1 MKTNRLLVVSAL
13 LLLQANLFAL
23 QSDTLNL
30 DEVMLKSAL
39 INQANP
45 ALTVSEISY
54 AEYQIRPVN
63 FQDAIDFSAG
73 LWITNSENQAQ
84 DNRMAIR
91 GFGARSAFGIR
102 GLKIILDGIP
112 LTTPDGQSQVDNIP
126 FQLIENVEIMKSLSS
141 TRYGNASGGVVSINT
156 FSNLTN
162 KYIMEAGYG
171 SYGYKNIK
179 GTYSTNS
186 EKSSTIL
193 NISQAESDG
202 YRDHSS
208 YLNKSLFFKHALEF
222 QNINLKFNLLY
233 FDSPYAFD
241 PGGLT
246 IESVDENRS
255 QARDRNVLYNS
266 QESVKQLQTGLVLHW
281 NTNIGQISSN
291 IYYSNRDFVG
301 LLPFTYG
308 GYVELNRDFSGAEFS
323 LKNRS
328 ESFEWMIGTSIQNQT
343 DDRKRF
349 ENNEGEKGVKVLDQI
364 ESFKSLGAFA
374 LGSYNKSKYS
384 IQAGLRYDIH
394 EISSDDYMLDIGI
407 DQQYIDYSKSLSAF
421 SPSLGF
427 VYSLSKNRELYIN
440 YGYTY
445 ETPSLSELSA
455 NPNGTGFN
463 ENLSPMSSSGFD
475 LGFRKHSQDLSYSLT
490 VFYIDTKDEIVRYE
504 LEGFEGMNFY
514 RNLGTSKRLGTEL
527 EASYNLGKPGVLNAS
542 YTQAKYEF
550 ENQGVS
556 GDLAGIP
563 KSNFSI
569 EWLYAYKNLD
579 LKLDLKY
586 VNSLFADNYN
596 EVKVPS
602 YLLSNIALKNKVNFK
617 GVSLDIGLHIRNL
630 FDEKYY
636 DNIRANAFG
645 NRFYEPASLRQFILS
660 IKTSF

>member
-1 MKTNRLLVVSAL
+1 MKTHKLLSLIAL
-13 LLLQANLFAL
+13 LLLQTNLFAI

-54 AEYQIRPVN
+54 DEYQIRPVN

-102 GLKIILDGIP
+102 GLKIILDGVP

-156 FSNLTN
+156 FSNLTD
-162 KYIMEAGYG
+162 KYIVEAGYG

-208 YLNKSLFFKHALEF
+208 YLNKSLFFKHARKF
-222 QNINLKFNLLY
+222 QNMNLKFNLLY

-241 PGGLT
+241 PGGLN
-246 IESVDENRS
+246 IESVEENRS

-266 QESVKQLQTGLVLHW
+266 QESIKQIQTGVVLDW
-281 NTNIGQISSN
+281 DTKLGEVNSN
-291 IYYSNRDFVG
+291 VYYSNRDFVG
-301 LLPFTYG
+301 LLPFTNG
-308 GYVELNRDFSGAEFS
+308 GYVELNRDFSGAEIS
-323 LKNRS
+323 IKDKYQN
-328 ESFEWMIGTSIQNQT
+328 FEWMVGTSIQDQK

-349 ENNEGEKGVKVLDQI
+349 ENNEGEKGAITLDQI
-364 ESFKSLGAFA
+364 ESFRSYGAFA
-374 LGSYNKSKYS
+374 LASYNKENYS
-384 IQAGLRYDIH
+384 IQSGVRFDLH
-394 EISSDDYMLDIGI
+394 EISLDDNVGI
-407 DQQYIDYSKSLSAF
+407 DQQYVEYSKSLKAF
-421 SPSLGF
+421 SPNVGF
-427 VYSLSKNRELYIN
+427 IYNLNKNDEVYLN
-440 YGYTY
+440 YGKSY

-455 NPNGTGFN
+455 NPNGVGFN
-463 ENLSPMSSSGFD
+463 GDLNPMNSSGFD
-475 LGFRKHSQDLSYSLT
+475 LGFRNKSQNLSYSIT
-490 VFYIDTKDEIVRYE
+490 AFYIKTKDEIVRYE

-514 RNLGTSKRLGTEL
+514 RNLGTSKRIGTEM
-527 EASYNLGKPGVLNAS
+527 EVSYNLGNSGVLNAS
-542 YTQAKYEF
+542 YTQAEYEF
-550 ENQGVS
+550 KNQEVS
-556 GDLAGIP
+556 GDLPGIP
-563 KSNFSI
+563 KSNFALN
-569 EWLYAYKNLD
+569 WLYGYKDFD

-586 VNSLFADNYN
+586 VNSLYADNNN

-602 YLLSNIALKNKVNFK
+602 YLLSNIALKNKFNLK
-617 GVSLDIGLHIRNL
+617 GFFLEVGLHVRNL
-630 FDEKYY
+630 LDEKYY
-636 DNIRANAFG
+636 DNIRTNAFG
-645 NRFYEPASLRQFILS
+645 NRFYEPASLRSFILS
-660 IKTSF
+660 VKTKF

>member
-1 MKTNRLLVVSAL
+1 MSRLLVL
-13 LLLQANLFAL
+13 FTFLLLQINVFAI
-23 QSDTLNL
+23 QSDTLSL
-30 DEVMLKSAL
+30 DEIVLKSTL
-39 INQANP
+39 INQSNP
-45 ALTVSEISY
+45 ALSVSEISY
-54 AEYQIRPVN
+54 TENEIKPVN

-84 DNRMAIR
+84 DNRMSIR
-91 GFGARSAFGIR
+91 GFGSRSAFGIR
-102 GLKIILDGIP
+102 GVKIILDGIP

-126 FQLIENVEIMKSLSS
+126 FELIENIEVLKSLSS
-141 TRYGNASGGVVSINT
+141 TRYGNASGGVVTINT
-156 FSNLTN
+156 FSVLTD
-162 KYIMEAGYG
+162 KISIGTSIG
-171 SYGYKNIK
+171 SYGHKK
-179 GTYSTNS
+179 TQGTYSNS
-186 EKSSTIL
+186 KVNSTTII
-193 NISQAESDG
+193 NVSHAESDG

-208 YLNKSLFFKHALEF
+208 YLNKSLFFKHAREF

-266 QESVKQLQTGLVLHW
+266 QESVKQLQTGLILDW
-281 NTNIGQISSN
+281 NTKIGQVNSN
-291 IYYSNRDFVG
+291 IYYSNRDFIG

-328 ESFEWMIGTSIQNQT
+328 ESFEWMIGTSIQNQA

-407 DQQYIDYSKSLSAF
+407 DQQYIDYSKSMSAF
-421 SPSLGF
+421 SPSLGL

-440 YGYTY
+440 YGYAY

-475 LGFRKHSQDLSYSLT
+475 LGFRKHSQNLSYSLT
-490 VFYIDTKDEIVRYE
+490 AFYIDTKDEIVRYE

-514 RNLGTSKRLGTEL
+514 RNLGTSKRLGAEL

-550 ENQGVS
+550 ENQGIS

-563 KSNFSI
+563 KSNFSL

-579 LKLDLKY
+579 LNLDLKY
-586 VNSLFADNYN
+586 VNSLFADNNN

-602 YLLSNIALKNKVNFK
+602 YLLSNITLKNKVNFK
-617 GVSLDIGLHIRNL
+617 GVSLEIGLHIRNL
-630 FDEKYY
+630 FDKKYY
-636 DNIRANAFG
+636 DNIRSNAFG

>member
-1 MKTNRLLVVSAL
+1 MIRTFILFTLFI
-13 LLLQANLFAL
+13 LQTNLFAI

-30 DEVMLKSAL
+30 EEVVLKSAL
-39 INQANP
+39 INQSNP

-54 AEYQIRPVN
+54 DEYQIKPVN

-102 GLKIILDGIP
+102 GLKIILDGVP

-141 TRYGNASGGVVSINT
+141 TRYGNASGGVVIINT
-156 FSNLTN
+156 FSNLAD
-162 KYIMEAGYG
+162 KYIVEAGYG

-208 YLNKSLFFKHALEF
+208 YLNKSLFFKHLRKF
-222 QNINLKFNLLY
+222 QNMNLKFNLLY

-241 PGGLT
+241 PGGLN
-246 IESVDENRS
+246 IESVEENRL

-266 QESVKQLQTGLVLHW
+266 QESIKQIQTGVVLDW
-281 NTNIGQISSN
+281 DTKLGEVNSN
-291 IYYSNRDFVG
+291 VYYSNRDFVG
-301 LLPFTYG
+301 LLPFTNG
-308 GYVELNRDFSGAEFS
+308 GYVELNRDFAGVEISIKDKS
-323 LKNRS
+323 QN
-328 ESFEWMIGTSIQNQT
+328 FEWMVGTSIQDQK

-349 ENNEGEKGVKVLDQI
+349 ENNEGEKGAITLDQI
-364 ESFKSLGAFA
+364 ESFRSYGAFA
-374 LGSYNKSKYS
+374 LGSYNKENYS
-384 IQAGLRYDIH
+384 IQSGVRFDLH
-394 EISSDDYMLDIGI
+394 EISLDDNVGI
-407 DQQYIDYSKSLSAF
+407 DQQYVEYSKSLKAF
-421 SPSLGF
+421 SPNVGF
-427 VYSLSKNRELYIN
+427 IYNLNKKDEVYIN
-440 YGYTY
+440 YGKSY

-455 NPNGTGFN
+455 NPNGVGFN
-463 ENLSPMSSSGFD
+463 GDLNPMNSSGFD
-475 LGFRKHSQDLSYSLT
+475 LGFRNKSQNLSYSIT
-490 VFYIDTKDEIVRYE
+490 AFYIKTKDEIVRYE

-514 RNLGTSKRLGTEL
+514 RNLGTSKRIGTEI
-527 EASYNLGKPGVLNAS
+527 EVSYNLGNSGVLNAS

-550 ENQGVS
+550 KNQEVS
-556 GDLAGIP
+556 GDLPGIP
-563 KSNFSI
+563 KSNFAL
-569 EWLYAYKNLD
+569 EWLYGYKDFD

-586 VNSLFADNYN
+586 VNSLYADNNN

-602 YLLSNIALKNKVNFK
+602 YLLSNIALKNKFNLK
-617 GVSLDIGLHIRNL
+617 GFFLEVGLHVRNL
-630 FDEKYY
+630 LDEKYY
-636 DNIRANAFG
+636 DNIRTNAFG
-645 NRFYEPASLRQFILS
+645 NRFYEPASLRSFILS
-660 IKTSF
+660 IKTTF

>member
-1 MKTNRLLVVSAL
+1 MTRFFAL
-13 LLLQANLFAL
+13 LTLLLSQTNMLAI

-30 DEVMLKSAL
+30 EEVVLKSAL
-39 INQANP
+39 INHSNP

-54 AEYQIRPVN
+54 DEYQIKPVN

-102 GLKIILDGIP
+102 GLKIILDGVP

-156 FSNLTN
+156 FSNLADN
-162 KYIMEAGYG
+162 YIVEAGYG

-179 GTYSTNS
+179 GTYLTNS

-208 YLNKSLFFKHALEF
+208 YLNKSLFFKHVRKF

-241 PGGLT
+241 PGGLN
-246 IESVDENRS
+246 IESVEENRL

-266 QESVKQLQTGLVLHW
+266 QESIKQIQTGVVLDW
-281 NTNIGQISSN
+281 DTKLGEVNSN
-291 IYYSNRDFVG
+291 VYYSNRDFVG
-301 LLPFTYG
+301 LLPFTNG
-308 GYVELNRDFSGAEFS
+308 GYVELNRDFAGVEISIKDKS
-323 LKNRS
+323 QN
-328 ESFEWMIGTSIQNQT
+328 FEWMVGTSIQDQK

-349 ENNEGEKGVKVLDQI
+349 ENNEGEKGAITLDQI
-364 ESFKSLGAFA
+364 ESFRSYGAFA
-374 LGSYNKSKYS
+374 LGSYNKENYS
-384 IQAGLRYDIH
+384 IQSGVRFDLH
-394 EISSDDYMLDIGI
+394 EISLDDNVGI
-407 DQQYIDYSKSLSAF
+407 DQQYVEYSKSLKAF
-421 SPSLGF
+421 SPNVGF
-427 VYSLSKNRELYIN
+427 IYNLNKKYEVYIN
-440 YGYTY
+440 YGKSY

-455 NPNGTGFN
+455 NPNGVGFN
-463 ENLSPMSSSGFD
+463 GDLSPMNSSGFD
-475 LGFRKHSQDLSYSLT
+475 LGFRNKSQNLSYSIT
-490 VFYIDTKDEIVRYE
+490 AFYINTKDEIVRYE

-514 RNLGTSKRLGTEL
+514 RNLGTSKRIGTEI
-527 EASYNLGKPGVLNAS
+527 EVSYNLGNSGVLNAS

-550 ENQGVS
+550 KNQEVS
-556 GDLAGIP
+556 GDLPGIP
-563 KSNFSI
+563 KSNFAL
-569 EWLYAYKNLD
+569 EWLYGYKDFD

-586 VNSLFADNYN
+586 VNSLYADNNN

-602 YLLSNIALKNKVNFK
+602 YLLSNIALKNKFNLK
-617 GVSLDIGLHIRNL
+617 GFFLEVGLHVRNL
-630 FDEKYY
+630 RDEKYY
-636 DNIRANAFG
+636 DNIRTNAFG
-645 NRFYEPASLRQFILS
+645 NRFYEPASLRSFILS
-660 IKTSF
+660 IKTTF

>member
-1 MKTNRLLVVSAL
+1 MTRFFAL
-13 LLLQANLFAL
+13 LTLLLSQTNMLAI

-30 DEVMLKSAL
+30 EEVVLKSAL
-39 INQANP
+39 INHSNP

-54 AEYQIRPVN
+54 DEYQIKPVN

-102 GLKIILDGIP
+102 GLKIILDGVP

-156 FSNLTN
+156 FSNLADN
-162 KYIMEAGYG
+162 YIVEAGYG

-179 GTYSTNS
+179 GTYLTNS

-208 YLNKSLFFKHALEF
+208 YLNKSLFFKHARKF
-222 QNINLKFNLLY
+222 QDMNLKFNLLY

-241 PGGLT
+241 PGGLN
-246 IESVDENRS
+246 IESVEENRL

-266 QESVKQLQTGLVLHW
+266 QESIKQIQTGVVLDW
-281 NTNIGQISSN
+281 DTKLGEVNSN
-291 IYYSNRDFVG
+291 VYYSNRDFVG
-301 LLPFTYG
+301 LLPFTNG
-308 GYVELNRDFSGAEFS
+308 GYVELNRDFAGVEISIKDKS
-323 LKNRS
+323 QN
-328 ESFEWMIGTSIQNQT
+328 FEWMVGTSIQDQK

-349 ENNEGEKGVKVLDQI
+349 ENNEGEKGAITLDQI
-364 ESFKSLGAFA
+364 ESFRSYGAFA
-374 LGSYNKSKYS
+374 LGSYNKENYS
-384 IQAGLRYDIH
+384 IQSGVRFDLH
-394 EISSDDYMLDIGI
+394 EISLDDNVGI
-407 DQQYIDYSKSLSAF
+407 DQQYVEYSKSLKAF
-421 SPSLGF
+421 SPNVGF
-427 VYSLSKNRELYIN
+427 IYNLNKKYEVYIN
-440 YGYTY
+440 YGKSY

-455 NPNGTGFN
+455 NPNGVGFN
-463 ENLSPMSSSGFD
+463 GDLNPMNSSGFD
-475 LGFRKHSQDLSYSLT
+475 LGFRNKSQNLSYSIT
-490 VFYIDTKDEIVRYE
+490 AFYINTKDEIVRYE

-514 RNLGTSKRLGTEL
+514 RNLGTSKRIGTEI
-527 EASYNLGKPGVLNAS
+527 EVSYNLGNSGVLNAS

-550 ENQGVS
+550 KNQEVS
-556 GDLAGIP
+556 GDLPGIP
-563 KSNFSI
+563 KSNFAL
-569 EWLYAYKNLD
+569 EWLYGYKDFD

-586 VNSLFADNYN
+586 VNSLYADNNN

-602 YLLSNIALKNKVNFK
+602 YLLSNIALKNKFNLK
-617 GVSLDIGLHIRNL
+617 GFFLEVGLHVRNL
-630 FDEKYY
+630 LDEKYY
-636 DNIRANAFG
+636 DNIRTNAFG
-645 NRFYEPASLRQFILS
+645 NRFYEPASLRSFILS
-660 IKTSF
+660 IKTTF

>member
-1 MKTNRLLVVSAL
+1 MKTHKLLSLSAL
-13 LLLQANLFAL
+13 LLLQTNLFAI

-54 AEYQIRPVN
+54 DEYGIRAVN

-102 GLKIILDGIP
+102 GLKIILDGVP

-141 TRYGNASGGVVSINT
+141 TRYGNASGGVVIINT
-156 FSNLTN
+156 FSNLAD
-162 KYIMEAGYG
+162 KYIVEAGYG

-208 YLNKSLFFKHALEF
+208 YLNKSLFFKHTRKL
-222 QNINLKFNLLY
+222 QKMNLKFNLLY

-241 PGGLT
+241 PGGLN
-246 IESVDENRS
+246 IESVEENRS

-266 QESVKQLQTGLVLHW
+266 QESIKQIQTGVVLDW
-281 NTNIGQISSN
+281 DTKLGEVNSN
-291 IYYSNRDFVG
+291 VYYSNRDFVG
-301 LLPFTYG
+301 LLPFTNG
-308 GYVELNRDFSGAEFS
+308 GYVELNRDFSGLEIS
-323 LKNRS
+323 IKDKSQN
-328 ESFEWMIGTSIQNQT
+328 FEWIVGTSIQDQK

-349 ENNEGEKGVKVLDQI
+349 ENNEGEKGAITVDQI
-364 ESFKSLGAFA
+364 ESFRSYGAFVLA
-374 LGSYNKSKYS
+374 SYNKKNYS
-384 IQAGLRYDIH
+384 IQSGLRFDLH
-394 EISSDDYMLDIGI
+394 EISLDDNVGI
-407 DQQYIDYSKSLSAF
+407 DQQYVEYSKSLKAF
-421 SPSLGF
+421 SPNVGF
-427 VYSLSKNRELYIN
+427 IYNLNKNDEVYIN
-440 YGYTY
+440 YGKSY

-455 NPNGTGFN
+455 NPNGVGFN
-463 ENLSPMSSSGFD
+463 GDLNPMNSSGFD
-475 LGFRKHSQDLSYSLT
+475 LGFRNKSQNISYSIT
-490 VFYIDTKDEIVRYE
+490 AFYIKTKDEIVRYE

-514 RNLGTSKRLGTEL
+514 RNLGTSKRIGTEM
-527 EASYNLGKPGVLNAS
+527 EVSYNLGNLGVLNAS

-550 ENQGVS
+550 ENQEVS
-556 GDLAGIP
+556 GDLPGIP
-563 KSNFSI
+563 KSNFALK
-569 EWLYAYKNLD
+569 WLYGYKDFD

-586 VNSLFADNYN
+586 VNSLYADNN
-596 EVKVPS
+596 NQVKVPS
-602 YLLSNIALKNKVNFK
+602 YLLSNIALKNKFNFK
-617 GVSLDIGLHIRNL
+617 GFFLEVGLHVRNL
-630 FDEKYY
+630 LDEKYY
-636 DNIRANAFG
+636 DNIRTNAFG
-645 NRFYEPASLRQFILS
+645 NRFYEPASLRSFIFS
-660 IKTSF
+660 IKTTF